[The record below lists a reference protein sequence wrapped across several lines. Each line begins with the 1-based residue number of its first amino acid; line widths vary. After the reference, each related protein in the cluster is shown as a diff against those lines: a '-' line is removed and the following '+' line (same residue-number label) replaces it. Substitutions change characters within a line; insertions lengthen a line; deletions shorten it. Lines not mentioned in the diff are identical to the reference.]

1 MLTGFWWG
9 NLKER
14 NFMENLGLEGKDN
27 IEWSI
32 KQIEWKE
39 MDRNIITQDMESGG
53 GGIVEKGM
61 LFFPIN

>member
-53 GGIVEKGM
+53 GELWRRGCY
-61 LFFPIN
+61 FFL